1 MVFLMVFYIFGVSLY
16 IVMYESVESPNLF
29 QYNRSVIKNEV
40 LNYKWPCRLL
50 LRLKIPHK
58 ICDQMTFKKWKRWGF
73 QLTLTK
79 WSVSFDCKF
88 PPGRSVTLHCET
100 ETKTIGCC
108 CARASCNS
116 RTWTSNHSCAIL
128 HATATSSWKNNTNKS
143 EKDLSPSEGQYM
155 CLIMGTNRN
164 FCSFFNQK
172 YICFY
177 LFKYYLRN
185 DPFLRTQNDDDDA
198 CTLS

>member
-73 QLTLTK
+73 QLAHSPSGQYRLTVNIRLAALLRYTVK
-79 WSVSFDCKF
+79 QKQKPLVVAVHEC
-88 PPGRSVTLHCET
+88 L
-100 ETKTIGCC
+100 
-108 CARASCNS
+108 
-116 RTWTSNHSCAIL
+116 
-128 HATATSSWKNNTNKS
+128 ATAEPELQTTAV
-143 EKDLSPSEGQYM
+143 Q
-155 CLIMGTNRN
+155 
-164 FCSFFNQK
+164 FCMQQQRLHGKTTQTKVKKIWAHLRVN
-172 YICFY
+172 IC
-177 LFKYYLRN
+177 
-185 DPFLRTQNDDDDA
+185 A
-198 CTLS
+198 

>member
-73 QLTLTK
+73 QLTHSPSGQYRLT
-79 WSVSFDCKF
+79 VNI
-88 PPGRSVTLHCET
+88 RLAALLHCET

-108 CARASCNS
+108 CARVSCNS
-116 RTWTSNHSCAIL
+116 RTWTSNYSCAIL

>member
-1 MVFLMVFYIFGVSLY
+1 MKQKQKPLVVAVHECL
-16 IVMYESVESPNLF
+16 
-29 QYNRSVIKNEV
+29 
-40 LNYKWPCRLL
+40 
-50 LRLKIPHK
+50 
-58 ICDQMTFKKWKRWGF
+58 
-73 QLTLTK
+73 
-79 WSVSFDCKF
+79 
-88 PPGRSVTLHCET
+88 
-100 ETKTIGCC
+100 
-108 CARASCNS
+108 
-116 RTWTSNHSCAIL
+116 
-128 HATATSSWKNNTNKS
+128 ATAEPELQTTAVQFCMQQQRLHGKTTHKS